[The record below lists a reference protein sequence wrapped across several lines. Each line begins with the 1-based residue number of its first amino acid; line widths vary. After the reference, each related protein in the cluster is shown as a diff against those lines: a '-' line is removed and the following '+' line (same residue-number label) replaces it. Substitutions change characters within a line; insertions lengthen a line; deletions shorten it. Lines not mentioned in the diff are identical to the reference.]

1 MASKGRRIIE
11 DYSLFTDALTEKELL
26 IDANSLAQYQLEGC
40 ERISWS
46 RYGNLAYLFTDYS
59 TIEQYTQIL
68 NNRDFNFCF
77 SDGGLVQIDY
87 TIKADEVI
95 KHRLC
100 YIPCPFSYTPSEW
113 PGISLSDIPSLMGA
127 DDFFRNAKLAS
138 PIRFDFD
145 AEFKDEKH
153 AHAHL
158 TLNKQTCR
166 IPAYGPVSLGH
177 FFRFIVRY
185 FYEET
190 LEIGEWLAEIRPR
203 LYSRTLEHPSPHE
216 IHIDSAV
223 GFE

>member
-1 MASKGRRIIE
+1 MASKVRRITE
-11 DYSLFTDALTEKELL
+11 DYKLFVDALTEKELL
-26 IDANSLAQYQLEGC
+26 IDSNPLAQYQVEGC
-40 ERISWS
+40 DRISWS
-46 RYGNLAYLFTDYS
+46 RAGNLAYLFTDYS
-59 TIEQYTQIL
+59 SIEQYVQVL

-77 SDGGLVQIDY
+77 IDGGLAQIDY
-87 TIKADEVI
+87 TIKGDEVI

-100 YIPCPFSYTPSEW
+100 YIPCPFSYNPADW
-113 PGISLSDIPSLMGA
+113 PDIPLSDIPSMMGPE
-127 DDFFRNAKLAS
+127 DFLRNAKLAS

-145 AEFKDEKH
+145 SKFQDERH
-153 AHAHL
+153 AYSHV

-177 FFRFIVRY
+177 FFRFVIRY

-190 LEIGEWLAEIRPR
+190 VEMGEWLADVRPR